1 MSVLLDRGSKKIA
14 LKPYIL
20 FIHPPVL
27 KVPFAGKFM
36 DMLHISFW
44 AGLCGWLVAQLTKML
59 ISLLTSRRLDFRYL
73 VSTGGMPSAHSS
85 LVSAL
90 TTVIGMT
97 QGFSSPLFAICFV
110 FAAVVMFDAQTVRA
124 AAGKQARLLNQIV
137 DELFMEHHF
146 SEVKLKELLGHT
158 RLEVFF
164 GMLTGI
170 FTGLVVLR
178 FYYGC

>member
-1 MSVLLDRGSKKIA
+1 MTT
-14 LKPYIL
+14 
-20 FIHPPVL
+20 
-27 KVPFAGKFM
+27 
-36 DMLHISFW
+36 LHMAFW
-44 AGLCGWLVAQLTKML
+44 AGASGWLVAQLTKMIICL
-59 ISLLTSRRLDFRYL
+59 VQSRRLDFRYL
-73 VSTGGMPSAHSS
+73 ASTGGMPSAHSA

-90 TTVIGMT
+90 ATAIAITEGAA
-97 QGFSSPLFAICFV
+97 SPLFAISFV

-137 DELFMEHHF
+137 DELFQEHHL

-170 FTGLVVLR
+170 FTAMAVFR
-178 FYYGC
+178 FFPE